1 MQANNA
7 YIFPAI
13 GFAAILT
20 RASHISD
27 DAFLVAAKCLS
38 EMTQKAVSSLPC
50 GLIPCLFVSAGMTR
64 GQCDPPWSSQVCQN
78 ILPKR
83 SFVLVLCL

>member
-1 MQANNA
+1 MQALHSLSLSCLMIIYALDTTVLPVKRWPIVQANNA

-38 EMTQKAVSSLPC
+38 EMTQKKGEQPSLW
-50 GLIPCLFVSAGMTR
+50 
-64 GQCDPPWSSQVCQN
+64 PPAKSYWQD
-78 ILPKR
+78 L
-83 SFVLVLCL
+83 